1 MQSLSKSQTSFFA
14 EIDRLMLKFIWK
26 FKGPRVAK
34 TILKKKNKVEV
45 FTLPDFKIYFK
56 STIVKTVF
64 YLNKNRYVDQWSIT
78 ESLETN
84 TYLIYGQLVFKKG
97 VKKIQWRK

>member
-1 MQSLSKSQTSFFA
+1 
-14 EIDRLMLKFIWK
+14 MLKFIWK
-26 FKGPRVAK
+26 LKGPRVAK
-34 TILKKKNKVEV
+34 TILKKNKVEV
-45 FTLPDFKIYFK
+45 FTLPNFKIYFK

-64 YLNKNRYVDQWSIT
+64 YLNKNRYVDQWSII

-97 VKKIQWRK
+97 VKKIQWTK